1 MPAGEHR
8 FKEGNRGSP
17 NTLTL
22 ENMETAMW
30 KSSVIALF
38 VPFALLAGCGGPSS
52 GSVSVAAGDYYDG
65 YYDGFYGPFN
75 DGYWGGDGFFWYSD
89 AGHRLHRDDGRHF
102 RRVAATGF
110 NHVRGTGM
118 QREH

>member
-1 MPAGEHR
+1 
-8 FKEGNRGSP
+8 
-17 NTLTL
+17 
-22 ENMETAMW
+22 METAMW
-30 KSSVIALF
+30 KISVIALF
-38 VPFALLAGCGGPSS
+38 VPVALLAGCGGSTS

-89 AGHRLHRDDGRHF
+89 ATHRLHRDDGHHF
-102 RRVAATGF
+102 QHVAAAGF

-118 QREH
+118 HREH